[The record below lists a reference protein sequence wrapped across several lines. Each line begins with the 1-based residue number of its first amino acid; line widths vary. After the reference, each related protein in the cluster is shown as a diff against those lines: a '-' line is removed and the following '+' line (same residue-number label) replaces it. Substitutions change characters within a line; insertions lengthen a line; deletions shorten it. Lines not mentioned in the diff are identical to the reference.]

1 MAKFVLYEFGPAI
14 NEGSQIYQIKH
25 QTFRICMAC
34 YRQKL
39 TVWPGKSIL
48 CKKTPHNGY
57 LVDTILGYLTLEGS
71 GRQKVDTRST
81 SVLPLN
87 TWGYDGSN

>member
-14 NEGSQIYQIKH
+14 IEGSQIYQIKR

-48 CKKTPHNGY
+48 CKKKTPQTAI
-57 LVDTILGYLTLEGS
+57 LVDMILGYLTLEGP
-71 GRQKVDTRST
+71 GRQTVDTRST
-81 SVLPLN
+81 SGLSL
-87 TWGYDGSN
+87 YAGSS